1 MHEHVSNYLD
11 QYNVTETAR
20 RFLSQAQRMYVD
32 GTWVEAETGET
43 MEVYE
48 PSTATLL
55 THIPSGTVGDVD
67 RAVAAARSAFEDGDW
82 ARMTPR
88 DRERIMH
95 RIANLIDDNAQT
107 IAEIET
113 VDNGKAIIGCLDA
126 DVGGSVETLHY
137 MAGWPTKIEGAIRSV
152 STPGQHFAY
161 TLKEPVGVVGAIV
174 PWNWPFNMA
183 MWKIAAPL
191 AAGCTIVIKP
201 AQQTSLSLLY
211 FMELCEQ
218 AGLPK
223 GVLNVVT
230 GRGSSVGQHL
240 AAHPGVAKVSFTGST
255 EVGRTVGKAAMEHLA
270 HVTLELG
277 GKSPMVVFEDADIE
291 RVVNATQAS
300 VFFNAGQVCSAGS
313 RMYVHE
319 AVYDDVVQAVA
330 DRAQAMKLAPGLD
343 PKSEMG
349 PVISQQQFESIGN
362 YLQLGEQEGAEVVCG
377 GHTVDGPGYFIQPT
391 VFGRTDNSMR
401 IVQEEIFG
409 PVLVAQS
416 FANEDEAVRL
426 ANDNEYGLAASVFT
440 SDVSRAHRVV
450 PRIQAGTVWVNT
462 HDLIESCMP
471 FGGYK
476 NSGIGKDL
484 GPEQLDHFLETK
496 TVWIEL

>member
-1 MHEHVSNYLD
+1 MEAQLSNYLN
-11 QYNVTETAR
+11 QYGVTENTR
-20 RFLSQAQRMYVD
+20 RFLSRAQRMYID
-32 GTWVEAETGET
+32 GAWVESETGET
-43 MEVYE
+43 LEVYE
-48 PSTATLL
+48 PSTAALL
-55 THIPSGTVGDVD
+55 THIPSASAGDVD
-67 RAVAAARSAFEDGDW
+67 RAVAAARTALEEGDW
-82 ARMTPR
+82 SRMTPR
-88 DRERIMH
+88 DREQILH
-95 RIANLIDDNAQT
+95 RIADLVDEHAQT
-107 IAEIET
+107 VGEIET
-113 VDNGKAIIGCLDA
+113 VDNGKAITGCLDA

-137 MAGWPTKIEGAIRSV
+137 MAGWPSKIEGSIRSV
-152 STPGQHFAY
+152 STPGRHFAY

-183 MWKIAAPL
+183 IWKIAAPL

-230 GRGSSVGQHL
+230 GRGSSIGQHL
-240 AAHPGVAKVSFTGST
+240 VAHPGVAKVSFTGST

-319 AVYDDVVQAVA
+319 AIYEEVVRAVA
-330 DRAQAMKLAPGLD
+330 NRANAMKIAPGLD
-343 PKSEMG
+343 PESEMG
-349 PVISQQQFESIGN
+349 PVISRQQYDSIGS
-362 YLQLGEQEGAEVVCG
+362 YLELGQKEGAELVCG
-377 GHTVDGPGYFIQPT
+377 GRGLDRPGYFLQPT
-391 VFGRTDNSMR
+391 VFGRTTNSMR

-416 FANEDEAVRL
+416 FANEDEAVQL

-440 SDVSRAHRVV
+440 RDVSRAHRVV
-450 PRIQAGTVWVNT
+450 SRIQAGTVWVNT
-462 HDLIESCMP
+462 HDRIESCMP